1 MGLPVAVSRPLSAGA
16 EYTSVSVPKAGR
28 PALTR
33 RFKASKPD
41 YGNNRFDRA
50 TGNGRPFAITPG
62 GAPSSFMSHMQ
73 QLELRPVALIA
84 QTLVQLMPP
93 HDPN

>member
-33 RFKASKPD
+33 RFKASVPD
-41 YGNNRFDRA
+41 YRNKRLGRE
-50 TGNGRPFAITPG
+50 TGNGRPFVITPA
-62 GAPSSFMSHMQ
+62 GAPSGSGTGRCLQ
-73 QLELRPVALIA
+73 R
-84 QTLVQLMPP
+84 
-93 HDPN
+93 